1 MFITIIGWIVIIV
14 AILLLIGG
22 LSKNQ
27 DGAKPSKEEKITV
40 TVLAVILVLLGGYMT
55 GHHGRQVKTD
65 KAAESSSIAKASSK
79 KESRA
84 SSIAESKDE
93 SKVLAKASSNAESTE
108 KENMKKSDSSS
119 SSVESSNVKETD
131 NAKSKLI
138 SDIESYGKDKSID
151 HVLIR
156 NGRTQVY
163 MTSDVNDM
171 QADQFKPLAKQIY
184 DQSVQLGHQDE
195 FAVYDMYFY
204 INGSQIIAKVDATT
218 KQVEIL
224 GE

>member
-1 MFITIIGWIVIIV
+1 MFITIIGWI
-14 AILLLIGG
+14 AIAFAVFLLIGG
-22 LSKNQ
+22 LTKNQ
-27 DGAKPSKEEKITV
+27 DGTKPNKSEKLV
-40 TVLAVILVLLGGYMT
+40 TIVIAVILILGGGYMT

-65 KAAESSSIAKASSK
+65 KAAESSSIAKSSSR

-84 SSIAESKDE
+84 SSIAESKEE
-93 SKVLAKASSNAESTE
+93 SEVLAKASSDAASTE
-108 KENMKKSDSSS
+108 KENMKKPNSSS
-119 SSVESSNVKETD
+119 SSVESSNVKEAND
-131 NAKSKLI
+131 AKSKLI
-138 SDIESYGKDKSID
+138 SDIEAYGKSKNID

-163 MTSDVNDM
+163 MTPAVNDM
-171 QADQFKPLAKQIY
+171 QADQFKPLAKEIY